1 MVATHASRQKNKK
14 KGKKKAVLDDEDAAD
29 RLLVHSLDVLD
40 SFSRL
45 KLDVPLTVGDV
56 PTALDALVGRRAHYV
71 ERQRKKLAGEE
82 DPEDAE
88 DEAREAASSKPK
100 KAGRSKPDL
109 AEHAFPALGSSAAAK
124 GANGAAAEEEEEAE
138 AEEEEDENSSK
149 ADNKVPVQQDVTFKM
164 AVNGGDK
171 VAVELG
177 T

>member
-1 MVATHASRQKNKK
+1 M
-14 KGKKKAVLDDEDAAD
+14 LDDEDAAD

-56 PTALDALVGRRAHYV
+56 PTALEALVDRRAHYV
-71 ERQRKKLAGEE
+71 ERQRKKMAGEE

-88 DEAREAASSKPK
+88 DEAREAVTSKPK
-100 KAGRSKPDL
+100 KSGRSKPDL
-109 AEHAFPALGSSAAAK
+109 AEHAFPALGSSAVAK
-124 GANGAAAEEEEEAE
+124 GANGAVEAEEEEE
-138 AEEEEDENSSK
+138 EEVGENK
-149 ADNKVPVQQDVTFKM
+149 ADNKVPQQQDVTFKM

-171 VAVELG
+171 IAVELA